1 MLKPTIQELNLSHS
15 LCIWAY
21 AFANQKI
28 VLNDVKAIPLE
39 NALRNILGQGSII
52 EYKNVKDQIGG
63 ELPSS
68 EKQMENILQLLK
80 KESKSLNRVRIRCY
94 FYALEKGIDS
104 LGIPESQRGSLYEL
118 EKETLELYT
127 QSQGR
132 QNLKMSAELSNLYS
146 TIGQLAYVMV
156 MADKV
161 FMEEEREAFQS
172 VIKENLGSFDW
183 LAEDRFQVI
192 KDLMVLDLESTY
204 EHALFLIRKNRE
216 ALDEELIQKFMN
228 VMIKVAEV
236 AGITPEEQALI
247 NRFHGDLYE
256 IYESE

>member
-1 MLKPTIQELNLSHS
+1 MLKPTIQELHVSQA
-15 LCIWAY
+15 LCVWAY
-21 AFANQKI
+21 TYANQKI
-28 VLNDVKAIPLE
+28 LLNDLKAIPLE
-39 NALRNILGQGSII
+39 NALREVLGLDSMM
-52 EYKNVKDQIGG
+52 EYKTLQNEFGG
-63 ELPSS
+63 SLPSPD
-68 EKQMENILQLLK
+68 EQKDKTLQLLK
-80 KESKSLNRVRIRCY
+80 KESKSLNRVRIRSY
-94 FYALEKGIDS
+94 FYAIEKGLDS
-104 LGIPESQRGSLYEL
+104 LGIPESQREGAYEL
-118 EKETLELYT
+118 EKEVLDLYIHN
-127 QSQGR
+127 QSR
-132 QNLKMSAELSNLYS
+132 HNLKMSAELSNLYS

-172 VIKENLGSFDW
+172 VIKENLGHFDW

-204 EHALFLIRKNRE
+204 EHALFLIRKNRL
-216 ALDEELIQKFMN
+216 ALDEDLIQKFMN

-247 NRFHGDLYE
+247 NRFQEDLYE